1 MATDTDRLL
10 LQLDADITRLTKQMA
25 KASGETTKSLK
36 TIEHEAESSM
46 LRLEALFGETKVGE
60 ALENIFKRT
69 RFTVLEEGSA
79 RIPVFGSAL
88 EALGPA
94 GLIAAGGLF
103 AFHEAM
109 EKAKEAGEWAEGIEQ
124 SSSKLGVSMRKL
136 QELDF
141 AGASIGLKPEETRE
155 ALNGVNDLLGK
166 MQAGEPR
173 AKMLM
178 QELSFTPAQVQ
189 SFRSVAD
196 FLPALADHLSKAGSA
211 AEQANIAD
219 KGGFARLMPLL
230 RGGAEGLDRLADEA
244 RKAGIILSDDT
255 VRGAA
260 ELNGKL
266 NELEALM
273 QGDLRRAFIDLMPI
287 GVQLAGVFAEIAREA
302 ADAAQFVEKIAD
314 VKAPGDLIGQ
324 QASLKGRIAALQHP
338 DVGGFLTDRHDA
350 LDMLSEGGRQK
361 KIAEL
366 QDQLREVNDQVK
378 EQLKSGN
385 EDASPPARTLIT
397 PKEKKPKAAP
407 HDETAD
413 FDKTAA
419 DTADG
424 AKKELVTAQAA
435 LLTTIEAHA
444 KAEKDAVDVEAA
456 KRTTDIAAEEKKV
469 LEAAKGHKD
478 AHSAA
483 QIALLEAAKTDTQSA
498 AEAKKLLIDRD
509 AEVKSLKAH
518 DEISDQIN
526 QAMSAAADIRA
537 ALATSTDGR
546 NAIERSN
553 LVANQKRALADFDN
567 ETQNNQTLGM
577 YDGPQGQQDY
587 ERRTALRSQTVNLQS
602 AQRDQLANQQLSPW
616 DQWMQSGVKAGND
629 VGQTFQTEAVK
640 GITDFNSALTESI
653 VQGKSLGTIMHGVFQ
668 SLESDVIQYLLK
680 QAEIGMLS
688 GGQGLAGG
696 LFGTAAPQATA
707 AAAGTSTGLLGSLIS
722 LLPHFAAGTDDAP
735 GGLSLV
741 GEKGPEL
748 VNLPGGAG
756 VTPNNVLSSI
766 GKMNPAA
773 MQRSTSNQTVNFDLR
788 GAVMTEDLL
797 RQANAY
803 SEQVGQGA
811 FAGAVGVSRQVV
823 PADVSRRAAQSFIR

>member
-10 LQLDADITRLTKQMA
+10 LQLDADITRLSKQMA
-25 KASGETTKSLK
+25 KASGDTTKSLK

-46 LRLEALFGETKVGE
+46 LRLEALFGKTKVGE
-60 ALENIFKRT
+60 ALQNVFKRT
-69 RFTVLEEGSA
+69 RFTVLDEGSA
-79 RIPVFGSAL
+79 RLPVFGSAL

-155 ALNGVNDLLGK
+155 ALDGVNDLLGK

-189 SFRSVAD
+189 SFKSVAD
-196 FLPALADHLSKAGSA
+196 FLPALADHLAKAGSA

-244 RKAGIILSDDT
+244 RKAGIILGDDT

-314 VKAPGDLIGQ
+314 VKAPGDLMGQ
-324 QASLKGRIAALQHP
+324 QAQLKGRISALQNP
-338 DVGGFLTDRHDA
+338 TVGGFLTNRHDA
-350 LDMLSEGGRQK
+350 MDMLSEGARQK

-366 QDQLREVNDQVK
+366 QDELRSVDDQVK
-378 EQLKSGN
+378 EQLQAGN
-385 EDASPPARTLIT
+385 ADGAPPARTLIT
-397 PKEKKPKAAP
+397 PKAKKPKAGP

-413 FDKTAA
+413 FDKSATDAYDQALKDAASAMGALVKDISAHAEIEKQAVDDETAKKLA
-419 DTADG
+419 DLSAQELKIRASKNDAHRAEQLSLIEKAKTETQNAAA
-424 AKKELVTAQAA
+424 AKKELIDRQA
-435 LLTTIEAHA
+435 T
-444 KAEKDAVDVEAA
+444 VEALSKNIELQQA
-456 KRTTDIAAEEKKV
+456 VNSNLSQAE
-469 LEAAKGHKD
+469 
-478 AHSAA
+478 
-483 QIALLEAAKTDTQSA
+483 Q
-498 AEAKKLLIDRD
+498 
-509 AEVKSLKAH
+509 
-518 DEISDQIN
+518 
-526 QAMSAAADIRA
+526 IRA
-537 ALATSTDGR
+537 ALAPSTAEK
-546 NAIERSN
+546 NALEIHN
-553 LVANQKRALADFDN
+553 LKENQQRELLDYDASTRQQLEANSALPAA
-567 ETQNNQTLGM
+567 
-577 YDGPQGQQDY
+577 QQDNTLAGSRQL
-587 ERRTALRSQTVNLQS
+587 ERESIVKKQA
-602 AQRDQLANQQLSPW
+602 AEADQLANQQLSPW

-640 GITDFNSALTESI
+640 GITDFNSALTQSI
-653 VQGKSLGTIMHGVFQ
+653 VTGKSLGAIMHGVFQ

-680 QAEIGMLS
+680 QAEIGLLS

-696 LFGTAAPQATA
+696 LFGAAAPQATA
-707 AAAGTSTGLLGSLIS
+707 AAAGTSTGLLGSLVAM
-722 LLPHFAAGTDDAP
+722 LPHFATGTDDAP

-766 GKMNPAA
+766 GKMNPSA
-773 MQRSTSNQTVNFDLR
+773 MQRPTSNQTVNFDLR

-803 SEQVGQGA
+803 ANTVGQGA

-823 PADVSRRAAQSFIR
+823 PADLSRKSAQSFIR

>member
-46 LRLEALFGETKVGE
+46 LRLEALFGKTKVGE
-60 ALENIFKRT
+60 ALENVFKRT

-109 EKAKEAGEWAEGIEQ
+109 EKAKEAGEWAEGLEH
-124 SSSKLGVSMRKL
+124 SAGKLGVSMQKL

-155 ALNGVNDLLGK
+155 SLDGVNDLLGK

-173 AKMLM
+173 AKILM

-189 SFRSVAD
+189 SFKTVAD

-219 KGGFARLMPLL
+219 KGGFAKLMPLL
-230 RGGAEGLDRLADEA
+230 RGGADGLDRLADEA
-244 RKAGIILSDDT
+244 RKAGIILGDDT

-260 ELNGKL
+260 ELSGKL

-324 QASLKGRIAALQHP
+324 QAQLKGRIAALQNP
-338 DVGGFLTDRHDA
+338 TVGGFLTNRHDA
-350 LDMLSEGGRQK
+350 MDMLSEGGRPK

-378 EQLKSGN
+378 EQLQAGN
-385 EDASPPARTLIT
+385 VEGGPPARTLIT
-397 PKEKKPKAAP
+397 PKAKKPKAGP

-413 FDKTAA
+413 FDKSATDAYDQALKEAASAMGALVKDITAHAEIEKRAVDDEAAKKLA
-419 DTADG
+419 DLSAQEVKIRASKNDAHRAEQIALIEKAKTETQNAAA
-424 AKKELVTAQAA
+424 AKKELIDRQAA
-435 LLTTIEAHA
+435 TA
-444 KAEKDAVDVEAA
+444 AVSENVALQDEINSALSHVQ
-456 KRTTDIAAEEKKV
+456 DIRASLAM
-469 LEAAKGHKD
+469 
-478 AHSAA
+478 S
-483 QIALLEAAKTDTQSA
+483 TS
-498 AEAKKLLIDRD
+498 DRD
-509 AEVKSLKAH
+509 AITKKNLLDNQQRARLDFDQKAN
-518 DEISDQIN
+518 DDLSANAALPSDQQNHALAGEIDQRR
-526 QAMSAAADIRA
+526 QAMMESQAAD
-537 ALATSTDGR
+537 
-546 NAIERSN
+546 
-553 LVANQKRALADFDN
+553 
-567 ETQNNQTLGM
+567 
-577 YDGPQGQQDY
+577 
-587 ERRTALRSQTVNLQS
+587 
-602 AQRDQLANQQLSPW
+602 RDQLTNQQLSPW

-640 GITDFNSALTESI
+640 GITDFNSELTESI
-653 VQGKSLGTIMHGVFQ
+653 VQGKSLGSIMHGVFQ

-680 QAEIGMLS
+680 QAEVGMLG
-688 GGQGLAGG
+688 GGQGLAAG
-696 LFGTAAPQATA
+696 LFGTAAPQASA

-766 GKMNPAA
+766 GKMNPSA

-788 GAVMTEDLL
+788 GAVMTEELL

-823 PADVSRRAAQSFIR
+823 PADLSRRSAQSFIR